1 MSEQVH
7 GKPAVTRNTLQR
19 DVVLEAVYALGG
31 THPTSSD
38 VLAEAKKR
46 HSGISRATVYRN
58 LDVLA
63 EDGKILRI
71 EMTQGPT
78 RYDHTLTPHSHAVC
92 RICGKVVD
100 VDIAHLGTGPEHLAG
115 NGPED
120 FRIERYHLIFEG
132 ICDGCSG
139 S

>member
-1 MSEQVH
+1 MSEQAH
-7 GKPAVTRNTLQR
+7 GKTAKTRNTLQR
-19 DVVLEAVYALGG
+19 DVVLEAVCALGG

-38 VLAEAKKR
+38 VLTEAKKR

-63 EDGKILRI
+63 EAGKILRI

-78 RYDHTLTPHSHAVC
+78 RYDHTLTHHSHAVC

-100 VDIAHLGTGPEHLAG
+100 VDITRAGTEPEHLVG
-115 NGPED
+115 SGPEN
-120 FRIERYHLIFEG
+120 FRIESYHLVFEG
-132 ICDGCSG
+132 ICDECSG